1 MKLSKYATLVKN
13 SGHCIVAH
21 VGGSGIWLGIGA
33 AIYRAT
39 ELPDTDSEEQV
50 RALLDMPE
58 KAWEKVHLDERWP
71 ESVKDIFGMDLSP
84 YVTGEQDAEKLKTII
99 APQGRLLSCVRCK
112 QDDELLFF
120 NDGLLS
126 PLMAEIR
133 ESDYIKYTVRT
144 SKSGNRF
151 LVVHDGFDVLAA
163 ILPVLAVN
171 EEFLG
176 ELAEFQALCTEQFY
190 REQNRARARTE
201 SMIDEPETAEAEED
215 EAEQIGMED
224 GLEHEE

>member
-21 VGGSGIWLGIGA
+21 VGNSGIWLGIGT
-33 AIYRAT
+33 AIYQAT
-39 ELPDTDSEEQV
+39 ELPDMDGEEQV
-50 RALLDMPE
+50 RTVLDISE

-71 ESVKDIFGMDLSP
+71 ESVRDIFGMDLSP
-84 YVTGEQDAEKLKTII
+84 YAEGEQDAEKMKTII
-99 APQGRLLSCVRCK
+99 APQGHLLSCVRCK
-112 QDDELLFF
+112 RDDELLFF
-120 NDGLLS
+120 NDALLS
-126 PLMAEIR
+126 PLAAEIK
-133 ESDYIKYTVRT
+133 ESDYIKYTVRV

-151 LVVHDGFDVLAA
+151 LVVHDGFDVRAA
-163 ILPVLAVN
+163 IMPVLAVS

-190 REQNRARARTE
+190 REKNRMQVRPFLG
-201 SMIDEPETAEAEED
+201 DDQEPEEAEEAD

-224 GLEHEE
+224 VAEDEE